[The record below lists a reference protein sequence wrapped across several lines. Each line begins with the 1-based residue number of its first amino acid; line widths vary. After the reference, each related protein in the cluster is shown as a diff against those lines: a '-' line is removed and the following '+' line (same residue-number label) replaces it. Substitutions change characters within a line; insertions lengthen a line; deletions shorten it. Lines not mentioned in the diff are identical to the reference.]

1 MQDLRLI
8 LVVVGAIAII
18 ALLLHGFWTSRKE
31 RSKLFKD
38 RPMKRRKQPNQDTPE
53 SAGDP
58 SLGDK
63 MMEEAQQSASKLTSQ
78 KANEQFA
85 SRKSESSKVVKAPND
100 DSHLADTEVETGSR
114 AKQQKR
120 VQTKQLELEISE
132 PALNS
137 INSEERE
144 DAFVANTA
152 ESSQQAVD
160 GVEHP
165 DGEKQQSNLA
175 DEADK
180 KDIIVVLHVAALQG
194 QVLGGDL
201 LLQSIFQSG
210 FQFGEKQ
217 IFHRHVDPSGSGQIL
232 FSLANMVKPGSFEP
246 EAMSDFTTP
255 GVSIFMMV
263 PSYGDSAQNF
273 KLMLQ
278 AAQRIAADVGGVVL
292 DEDRKMLTPQMIA
305 EYHSRIR
312 KALT

>member
-38 RPMKRRKQPNQDTPE
+38 RPMKRRKQPNQDTLD
-53 SAGDP
+53 SIDQP
-58 SLGDK
+58 SFGEK
-63 MMEEAQQSASKLTSQ
+63 TVAAQQLGSKSTTHET
-78 KANEQFA
+78 NEQFA
-85 SRKSESSKVVKAPND
+85 ARKSESSRVINTPNHD
-100 DSHLADTEVETGSR
+100 PHLTDSEVEIGTSAR
-114 AKQQKR
+114 QEKS
-120 VQTKQLELEISE
+120 VQTKQFELEISE
-132 PALNS
+132 PGLNS
-137 INSEERE
+137 INTAERE
-144 DAFVANTA
+144 EALVANTT
-152 ESSQQAVD
+152 EITQEAV
-160 GVEHP
+160 GEVKHP
-165 DGEKQQSNLA
+165 DGEKQESKLVG
-175 DEADK
+175 EATK
-180 KDIIVVLHVAALQG
+180 KDIVVVLHVAALQG

-210 FQFGEKQ
+210 FQFGERQ
-217 IFHRHVDPSGSGQIL
+217 IFHRQVDPSSSGQVL

-278 AAQRIAADVGGVVL
+278 TAQRIAADVGGVVL
-292 DEDRKMLTPQMIA
+292 DEDRKMLTPHMI
-305 EYHSRIR
+305 EVYHSRIR
-312 KALT
+312 NALT